1 MAIRQLLQTA
11 PQPTPAQGAADPVA
25 ARHLAAGLT
34 LVPYWGIAHG
44 RRIPCCAWVK
54 LRYGESLSDAAR
66 RLSSQ
71 AGLGGQRVTK

>member
-1 MAIRQLLQTA
+1 MAIRQLVQTT
-11 PQPTPAQGAADPVA
+11 PQPTPAQGTANPVA

-34 LVPYWGIAHG
+34 LVPYWGIANG

-54 LRYGESLSDAAR
+54 LRPGESISNAAR
-66 RLSSQ
+66 RLSGQ